1 MYASLVT
8 GGFDPLHV
16 GHLDYL
22 NSAATLGDRLIVGLN
37 SDDWLIRKK
46 GAAFM
51 PRKDRANIIRAL
63 RVVDTVMFF
72 NDSDDTACHA
82 IERALRMWS
91 GAHLIFANGGD
102 RGIDNT
108 PEIEKFGEH
117 PRVSF
122 AFGVGGD
129 KAASSSKLLARWVK
143 ATTLP
148 KQE

>member
-1 MYASLVT
+1 V
-8 GGFDPLHV
+8 
-16 GHLDYL
+16 DYL
-22 NSAATLGDRLIVGLN
+22 NAAATLGDRLIVGIN
-37 SDDWLIRKK
+37 SDEWLIRKK

-91 GAHLIFANGGD
+91 GAHIIFANGGD
-102 RGIDNT
+102 RDMDNT

-122 AFGVGGD
+122 SFGVGGD
-129 KAASSSKLLARWVK
+129 KVESSSNLLKRWVSK
-143 ATTLP
+143 CGS
-148 KQE
+148 

>member
-1 MYASLVT
+1 MYVTLVT

-22 NSAATLGDRLIVGLN
+22 NSAATLGDRLIVGIN
-37 SDDWLIRKK
+37 SDEWLIRKK

-51 PRKDRANIIRAL
+51 PHKDRANIIRAL

-82 IERALRMWS
+82 IERALRMWP
-91 GAHLIFANGGD
+91 GAYIIFANGGD

-108 PEIEKFGEH
+108 PEIEKFGDH

-122 AFGVGGD
+122 AFDVGGD
-129 KAASSSKLLARWVK
+129 KAESSSKLLERWVSK
-143 ATTLP
+143 CGS
-148 KQE
+148 

>member
-1 MYASLVT
+1 MYVTLVT

-37 SDDWLIRKK
+37 SDEWLIRKK

-72 NDSDDTACHA
+72 NDADDTACHA
-82 IERALRMWS
+82 IERALRMWPS
-91 GAHLIFANGGD
+91 AHVIFANGGD
-102 RGIDNT
+102 RGIENT
-108 PEIEKFGEH
+108 PEGEMFGDH
-117 PRVSF
+117 QRVSF
-122 AFGVGGD
+122 AFDVGGS
-129 KAASSSKLLARWVK
+129 KVESSSKLLERWVSK
-143 ATTLP
+143 C
-148 KQE
+148 KS

>member
-1 MYASLVT
+1 MDIVLVT

-16 GHLDYL
+16 GHINYF
-22 NSAATLGDRLIVGLN
+22 NSAATLGDRLVVGLN
-37 SDDWLIRKK
+37 SDEWLTRKK
-46 GAAFM
+46 GAPFM
-51 PRKDRANIIRAL
+51 PLAERKDIIRAL
-63 RVVDTVMFF
+63 RVVDTVLFF

-122 AFGVGGD
+122 AFDVGGD
-129 KAASSSKLLARWVK
+129 KAESSSKLLEKWVSK
-143 ATTLP
+143 CTS
-148 KQE
+148 

>member
-1 MYASLVT
+1 MYVSLVT

-16 GHLDYL
+16 GHIDYL
-22 NSAATLGDRLIVGLN
+22 NAAATLGDRLIVGIN
-37 SDDWLIRKK
+37 SDEWLIRKK

-51 PRKDRANIIRAL
+51 PRKDRADIIRAL

-91 GAHLIFANGGD
+91 GARIIFANGGD
-102 RGIDNT
+102 RGVENT
-108 PEIEKFGEH
+108 PEATRFGDH

-122 AFGVGGD
+122 AFDVGGD
-129 KAASSSKLLARWVK
+129 KAESSSKLLKRWVSK
-143 ATTLP
+143 C
-148 KQE
+148 KS